1 MFLNVKYIYAINED
15 TPPYKEMI
23 YSYESTVMKKQA
35 PSKEWRAFRPK
46 IRRVDQVG
54 LPVHLSYWFAW
65 YSVEEICRCLL
76 AGMARLYK
84 RLFKPR
90 SR

>member
-1 MFLNVKYIYAINED
+1 MFLNDKYIRDKNDDA
-15 TPPYKEMI
+15 PPYKEMI

-35 PSKEWRAFRPK
+35 PSKEWRPFRPK

-54 LPVHLSYWFAW
+54 MPVHLTYWFAW
-65 YSVEEICRCLL
+65 YSVEEMHRRIF
-76 AGMARLYK
+76 ARIA
-84 RLFKPR
+84 RLFK